1 MDQVSMM
8 KILNEEKVNAG
19 VTIEACLEVAE

>member
-1 MDQVSMM
+1 MDQVTMM
-8 KILNEEKVNAG
+8 KILNEENVNAG